1 MGSRPLRRDQSGR
14 NQRGGRVSV
23 TADAQ
28 SARRCPKVKGRRR
41 QVGAERAGSI
51 KRGGGGRAGPA
62 VFWARA
68 RVSAAMCWRAA
79 PAAAAAAAPGQI
91 NTATVAHPPAA
102 AAGGRLS
109 PGRYQTQRRGAPKT
123 LPASEAAE
131 GERSGVAGAAG
142 ARRHGTV
149 FAAPAIPAAHATRAT
164 HAPPPTNSWAAAYVR
179 LNNGRS

>member
-79 PAAAAAAAPGQI
+79 PAAAPAAAAAAAPGQI

-131 GERSGVAGAAG
+131 AAAAAAVAVPPAG
-142 ARRHGTV
+142 ARPL
-149 FAAPAIPAAHATRAT
+149 PA
-164 HAPPPTNSWAAAYVR
+164 
-179 LNNGRS
+179 GRWH